1 MGACPRESEFECAVQ
16 AKGAMKMAMYLS
28 DDWGREMAEAV
39 NKDPE
44 FQQATSGLALVIQHV
59 VNNVPDQGTVEYWLD
74 FEDGKITYYPG
85 KAERKPDGTVTQ
97 SYETSAALNRGEV
110 NSQVA
115 ISQGKV
121 KITGNLGKILQAAPA
136 LDSMVPVLQ
145 ALPTEY

>member
-1 MGACPRESEFECAVQ
+1 
-16 AKGAMKMAMYLS
+16 MAMYLS
-28 DDWGREMAEAV
+28 DEWGNEMAAAS
-39 NKDPE
+39 NQDSE
-44 FQQATSGLALVIQHV
+44 FQQATAGLSLVIQHV
-59 VNNVPDQGTVEYWLD
+59 VNNVPDRGTVEYWLD
-74 FEDGKITYYPG
+74 FEDGKVTYRPG
-85 KAERKPDGTVTQ
+85 KAEKKPDGTVTQ

-145 ALPTEY
+145 ALPTDY

>member
-1 MGACPRESEFECAVQ
+1 
-16 AKGAMKMAMYLS
+16 MAMYLS
-28 DDWGREMAEAV
+28 DEWGREMEKAV
-39 NKDPE
+39 NADEE
-44 FQQATSGLALVIQHV
+44 FQQATSGMSLVLQHV
-59 VNNVPDQGTVEYWLD
+59 VNNVPGRETVEYWFE
-74 FEDGKITYYPG
+74 FEDGSITYHPG